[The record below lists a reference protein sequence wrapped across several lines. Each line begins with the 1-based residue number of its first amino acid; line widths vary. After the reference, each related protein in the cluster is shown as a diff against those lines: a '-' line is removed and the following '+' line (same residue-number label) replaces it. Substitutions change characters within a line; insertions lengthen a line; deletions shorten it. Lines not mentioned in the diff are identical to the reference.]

1 MKKKP
6 RSLLTDP
13 FFKEVFFPWLLKS
26 NLDALNSINVI
37 INQLRSSNRIIYW
50 MYPRCHT
57 LVREMPIVQYLK
69 QRLWSLL
76 VRQRLWDCL
85 WANSL
90 SYWVG
95 EVLALRLLNFW
106 KWVCLGT
113 DSHLCSW
120 VTTGKL
126 ADSLTSRSWVT
137 KSHCCSSVTK
147 SCPTLCDPMDCST
160 PGFPVHHQLL
170 ELAQTHVHWVSDA
183 IQSSHPLLPP
193 SPPSLNLS
201 QHQGL
206 F

>member
-1 MKKKP
+1 MIIMLSTPSSTTVPGYITKISQTDSWKKKKNP
-6 RSLLTDP
+6 DH
-13 FFKEVFFPWLLKS
+13 FFLILFSRKCFFPDYWK
-26 NLDALNSINVI
+26 VI
-37 INQLRSSNRIIYW
+37 LMHRSSNRIIYW

-95 EVLALRLLNFW
+95 EVLALRLVNFW

-147 SCPTLCDPMDCST
+147 SCPTLCDPMDCSM
-160 PGFPVHHQLL
+160 PAFPIHH
-170 ELAQTHVHWVSDA
+170 
-183 IQSSHPLLPP
+183 
-193 SPPSLNLS
+193 
-201 QHQGL
+201 
-206 F
+206 